1 MAVPAEKKMKYTLA
15 DCLAWEEG
23 TRGEIIDGEAVMM
36 APPSTAHQ
44 LISMELARQ
53 LANFL
58 EGRKCRVLPAPF
70 AVRLFERAGDKPED
84 VQTVVEP
91 DISVVCDS
99 AKLDKYG
106 CRGAPDLVVE
116 VLSPSTQRHDR
127 LVKLDLYQRAGVREY
142 WIVSPEEQTVQVLL
156 LRGGLLLPHE
166 LYGPED
172 IAKVNVLEG
181 CFVEL
186 SKVFAL

>member
-91 DISVVCDS
+91 DLSVVCDS

-186 SKVFAL
+186 SKVFAR

>member
-91 DISVVCDS
+91 DLSVVCDS

-156 LRGGLLLPHE
+156 LRSGLLLPHE